1 MPRLVLCLGYG
12 MREATGTLLAVR
24 DQKDCG
30 PLFGGAHDV
39 SVGALALTCLAGSA
53 TERGAE
59 EYRLD
64 EIATSCTPATPVG

>member
-1 MPRLVLCLGYG
+1 MVVPRLLTQVFL
-12 MREATGTLLAVR
+12 REGV
-24 DQKDCG
+24 
-30 PLFGGAHDV
+30 DV

-59 EYRLD
+59 EYLLD